1 MPLITATLEQFFVSK
16 VFLFDKEKS
25 LFIQAL
31 YNFIESPRL
40 EQIEFQIYLSILKN
54 VAIILI

>member
-1 MPLITATLEQFFVSK
+1 MPLITATLERFFVSK
-16 VFLFDKEKS
+16 VFSFDKEKACINR
-25 LFIQAL
+25 LL

-40 EQIEFQIYLSILKN
+40 EQIVFQIYLSILKN